1 MAAKPPEFSDAVR
14 LALLYR
20 FGGSWLDVDD
30 LAVRSFSSNPNML
43 CAMSWPG
50 KRTVEYF
57 GLSFELARGELLS
70 SHYRDSGIHI
80 QNDPMLN
87 WEPGNS
93 FLKRWMTELLT
104 APPVDWGQK
113 VPTSILL
120 HNPDF
125 VVKMNVKIVPQHF
138 FLLHPAY
145 ALNGGKQKGK
155 MFPPHDFRLENN
167 FPEFDTFLSEDEFH
181 KTLAAT
187 QLEIEMADMVTYQTS
202 APHLF
207 VWIYLGLAAHE
218 LC

>member
-1 MAAKPPEFSDAVR
+1 MWRQDKADKVDSMMKEQIQHWAKSLLHFHPLSKVVLFSSSRTLLDLALDGTTVIIIDEASWESIFEGTPPEIVTVGRMAAKPPEFSDAVR

-57 GLSFELARGELLS
+57 GLSFELARGELIS

-93 FLKRWMTELLT
+93 FLKRWMTELLSSSLRR
-104 APPVDWGQK
+104 P
-113 VPTSILL
+113 SIGAKR
-120 HNPDF
+120 F
-125 VVKMNVKIVPQHF
+125 RRVF
-138 FLLHPAY
+138 F
-145 ALNGGKQKGK
+145 
-155 MFPPHDFRLENN
+155 FITR
-167 FPEFDTFLSEDEFH
+167 
-181 KTLAAT
+181 TL
-187 QLEIEMADMVTYQTS
+187 
-202 APHLF
+202 
-207 VWIYLGLAAHE
+207 W
-218 LC
+218 